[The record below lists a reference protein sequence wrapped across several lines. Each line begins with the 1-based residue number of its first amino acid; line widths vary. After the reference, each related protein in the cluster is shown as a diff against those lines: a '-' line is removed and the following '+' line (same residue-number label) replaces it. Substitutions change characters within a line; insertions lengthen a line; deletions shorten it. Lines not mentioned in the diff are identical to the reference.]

1 MISLEKIRWSKKVPP
16 FKIRRLYE
24 SDASG
29 QLDEE
34 LVDEV
39 GIMLY
44 ARCES
49 ISLVSRAQVRC
60 PRCRA
65 LVEIGWDRS
74 ADERIHCPTAECG
87 WQTTHADWH
96 RSWTKRQLIGS
107 NALPLFETYLVDYA
121 QAETPGKK
129 MLLIDALIHD
139 FHHDLETQQLNRS
152 VANNLIEGSH
162 GQVIALLD
170 GITYGPQGTPGLA
183 ERQAAWRENTERML
197 RRRRGVRDST
207 QE

>member
-1 MISLEKIRWSKKVPP
+1 MPDKIRWASKVPP
-16 FKIRRLYE
+16 NKIRRLYE

-29 QLDEE
+29 LLDEE

-49 ISLVSRAQVRC
+49 IALVSRAQVRC

-65 LVEIGWDRS
+65 LIEVGWGRPD
-74 ADERIHCPTAECG
+74 DELIRCPVPDCG

-121 QAETPGKK
+121 QAETPGTK
-129 MLLIDALIHD
+129 MLLIDALIHG
-139 FHHDLETQQLNRS
+139 FHHDLKTQQLNRS

-170 GITYGPQGTPGLA
+170 GITYGSQGTPGLA
-183 ERQAAWRENTERML
+183 ERQAEWRDSTERML
-197 RRRRGVRDST
+197 RRRRGVRDTT